1 MLSCI
6 RSRENA
12 LIFFLELFA
21 MVSSHKLTQ
30 QQYQIYKNEF
40 LQKQKIN
47 SSQIKTI
54 LEKIHTVVMPQK
66 YCLGDIVRLSLF
78 G

>member
-12 LIFFLELFA
+12 LIFFLELFSITTA
-21 MVSSHKLTQ
+21 QKLSQ
-30 QQYQIYKNEF
+30 EQYAVYKQEF

-47 SSQIKTI
+47 TQSIKST
-54 LEKIHTVVMPQK
+54 LEKFSSNPPPLK
-66 YCLGDIVRLSLF
+66 
-78 G
+78 